1 MKKKNK
7 TGNSEKETLT
17 VEQKLRQKKMLI
29 YPLMF
34 IVFGLCIWYIFSPS
48 KSEKLKETKGFNTT
62 IPMPK
67 NKDLTDDKKA
77 AFEQAKLE
85 ENQGE
90 QKHSLQ
96 SLASMFNDEMNSP
109 NASELNKEPKTKATH
124 AGGNSNSGVNLTSGN
139 NSTREHIA
147 KIQSSN
153 NAYRQVNRN
162 LGNFFESSGEKQE
175 NRKQNQKVEN
185 LSVRLQENDN
195 RKNTIADQI
204 ELMEKSYQMAA
215 KYIPQG
221 QNQGQS
227 IGGQNYQSTG
237 SSLLNPK
244 KKRQISSITQQ
255 MEQIVSS
262 LPQTVDS
269 VGMSNNQ
276 KPHNSGFNSAIGQ
289 NLLEDRNTIKACIHE
304 NCSLTNGQSVR
315 LRLLESVKVGK
326 TIIPPNTLISGEARI
341 QGDRLEI
348 SIHSVEY
355 RGNIIPMELTVYD
368 TDGQEGIFIPG
379 SLEINAFKEMAGN
392 IGSNM
397 GTSISLT
404 QSAGQQVLSG
414 LGKGVIQSGS
424 QYMSKKIQTITVK
437 LKAGYKVLLLINQE

>member
-1 MKKKNK
+1 M
-7 TGNSEKETLT
+7 KETNEAGNTQKEPLT

-48 KSEKLKETKGFNTT
+48 KSEKLRETKGFNTT

-67 NKDLTDDKKA
+67 NKDLVDDKKA

-85 ENQGE
+85 ENQGK

-96 SLASMFNDEMNSP
+96 SMASMFNDEMKSP
-109 NASELNKEPKTKATH
+109 NVSGLDKESETQSSH
-124 AGGNSNSGVNLTSGN
+124 AAGN
-139 NSTREHIA
+139 NSGSNRSREHIA

-153 NAYRQVNRN
+153 NAYRQVNRS
-162 LGNFFESSGEKQE
+162 LGNFFESSKENPDNKPT
-175 NRKQNQKVEN
+175 NRKMEE
-185 LSVRLQENDN
+185 LSAKIQESNS
-195 RKNTIADQI
+195 RKSTIADQI

-227 IGGQNYQSTG
+227 MGGQNYQSTG
-237 SSLLNPK
+237 STLLSLK
-244 KKRQISSITQQ
+244 KKRQISSINQQ
-255 MEQIVSS
+255 IEQTVSS
-262 LPQTVDS
+262 LPQAVDS
-269 VGMSNNQ
+269 MGMSNTQ
-276 KPHNSGFNSAIGQ
+276 KPHNTGFNTAVGTS
-289 NLLEDRNTIKACIHE
+289 LLEDRNTIKACIHE
-304 NCSLTNGQSVR
+304 NCSLVNGQSVR
-315 LRLLESVKVGK
+315 LRLLEPVQVGK
-326 TIIPPNTLISGEARI
+326 TLIPPNTMICGEAKI

-348 SIHSVEY
+348 SIQSLEY
-355 RGNIIPMELTVYD
+355 RGSIIPVELTVYD

-424 QYMSKKIQTITVK
+424 QYMSKKVQTITVK

>member
-1 MKKKNK
+1 M
-7 TGNSEKETLT
+7 KETNETDKPQKEPLT

-34 IVFGLCIWYIFSPS
+34 TVFGLCIWYIFSPS
-48 KSEKLKETKGFNTT
+48 KSEKLSGSKGFNTM

-96 SLASMFNDEMNSP
+96 SLASMFNDEMKSP
-109 NASELNKEPKTKATH
+109 VVSGVDKESQSSRAV
-124 AGGNSNSGVNLTSGN
+124 GNSSGN
-139 NSTREHIA
+139 NRSREHIA

-162 LGNFFESSGEKQE
+162 LGSFFESSKVNPDNKPT
-175 NRKQNQKVEN
+175 NRKIEE
-185 LSVRLQENDN
+185 LSARIQESDN
-195 RKNTIADQI
+195 RKSTIADQI

-215 KYIPQG
+215 KYIPQS

-227 IGGQNYQSTG
+227 MGGQIYQSAG
-237 SSLLNPK
+237 SSLLSPK
-244 KKRQISSITQQ
+244 KKRQISSINQQ
-255 MEQIVSS
+255 IEQTVSS

-269 VGMSNNQ
+269 VWVENNQ
-276 KPHNSGFNSAIGQ
+276 KPHNSGFNTVIATS
-289 NLLEDRNTIKACIHE
+289 LPEDRNTIKACIHE
-304 NCSLTNGQSVR
+304 NCSLITGQSVR
-315 LRLLESVKVGK
+315 LRLLESVKVGITVIPSN
-326 TIIPPNTLISGEARI
+326 TIISGEAKI

-348 SIHSVEY
+348 SIQSLEY
-355 RGNIIPMELTVYD
+355 RGNIIPVELWVYD
-368 TDGQEGIFIPG
+368 TDGQEGIYIPG

-404 QSAGQQVLSG
+404 QSTGQQVLSG

-424 QYMSKKIQTITVK
+424 QYMTKKVQTVNVK
-437 LKAGYKVLLLINQE
+437 LKAGYKVLLLTNQE

>member
-1 MKKKNK
+1 M
-7 TGNSEKETLT
+7 KETNETDKPQKEPLT

-29 YPLMF
+29 YPLMV

-48 KSEKLKETKGFNTT
+48 KSEKLREAKGFNTM

-96 SLASMFNDEMNSP
+96 SLASQFNEEMKSP
-109 NASELNKEPKTKATH
+109 ETSGLDKEPETKASH
-124 AGGNSNSGVNLTSGN
+124 AFGNSNSGGNRTNSN

-153 NAYRQVNRN
+153 NAYRQINRN
-162 LGNFFESSGEKQE
+162 LGSFFESSKENYDNKPT
-175 NRKQNQKVEN
+175 NRKLEE
-185 LSVRLQENDN
+185 LSAKIQESNS
-195 RKNTIADQI
+195 RKSTIADQI

-227 IGGQNYQSTG
+227 MGGQNYQPTG
-237 SSLLNPK
+237 SLLLNPK
-244 KKRQISSITQQ
+244 KKRQISSINQQ
-255 MEQIVSS
+255 IEQIVSS

-276 KPHNSGFNSAIGQ
+276 KPQNKGFNSAIGQ
-289 NLLEDRNTIKACIHE
+289 NLLEDRNTIKACVHE
-304 NCSLTNGQSVR
+304 NCSLINGQSVR
-315 LRLLESVKVGK
+315 LRLQESVKVGK
-326 TIIPPNTLISGEARI
+326 TVIPPNTLISGEARI

-355 RGNIIPMELTVYD
+355 RGNIIPVELTVYD

-397 GTSISLT
+397 GTSVSFT
-404 QSAGQQVLSG
+404 QSAGQQILSG

-424 QYMSKKIQTITVK
+424 QYMTKKVQTIRVH
-437 LKAGYKVLLLINQE
+437 LKSGYKVLLLINQE

>member
-1 MKKKNK
+1 MKETNE
-7 TGNSEKETLT
+7 TGNTQKEPLT

-48 KSEKLKETKGFNTT
+48 KSEKLKEPKGFNTT

-96 SLASMFNDEMNSP
+96 SLASIFNDEMKSP
-109 NASELNKEPKTKATH
+109 DPSGLEKESEIQASQ
-124 AGGNSNSGVNLTSGN
+124 AGENRYSGN
-139 NSTREHIA
+139 NRCREHIA

-153 NAYRQVNRN
+153 NAYKQVNRN
-162 LGNFFESSGEKQE
+162 LGSFFESSKVYPDNKPT
-175 NRKQNQKVEN
+175 NRKIEE
-185 LSVRLQENDN
+185 LSARIQESDN
-195 RKNTIADQI
+195 RKSTIADQI

-221 QNQGQS
+221 QNQGQP

-237 SSLLNPK
+237 SSLLSPK
-244 KKRQISSITQQ
+244 KKRQISIINQQ
-255 MEQIVSS
+255 IEQTVSS
-262 LPQTVDS
+262 LPQAVDS
-269 VGMSNNQ
+269 IGMSNNKSPQ
-276 KPHNSGFNSAIGQ
+276 NKGFNTAVGTS
-289 NLLEDRNTIKACIHE
+289 LLDDRNTIKACVHE
-304 NCSLTNGQSVR
+304 NCSLVNGQTVR
-315 LRLLESVKVGK
+315 LRLLEAVQIGK
-326 TIIPPNTLISGEARI
+326 MVIPPNTLISGEAKI

-348 SIHSVEY
+348 SIQSLEY
-355 RGNIIPMELTVYD
+355 RGNIIPVELTVYD

-379 SLEINAFKEMAGN
+379 SLEINAFKEMVGN

-397 GTSISLT
+397 GTSISLA

-424 QYMSKKIQTITVK
+424 QYMSKKIQTINVK
-437 LKAGYKVLLLINQE
+437 LKVGYKVLLLIN

>member
-1 MKKKNK
+1 M
-7 TGNSEKETLT
+7 KETNETENPQKEPLT

-34 IVFGLCIWYIFSPS
+34 IVFGLCVWYIFSPS
-48 KSEKLKETKGFNTT
+48 KSEKLKDTKGFNTT

-67 NKDLTDDKKA
+67 NKDLTDDKKT

-96 SLASMFNDEMNSP
+96 SLASMFNEEMNSP
-109 NASELNKEPKTKATH
+109 NTSGLNKESETKTSH
-124 AGGNSNSGVNLTSGN
+124 AGENSNNINDYNS
-139 NSTREHIA
+139 STREHIA

-153 NAYRQVNRN
+153 NAYRQVNRS
-162 LGNFFESSGEKQE
+162 LGSFFESSKVNPESKPINLKMEELSAKIQE
-175 NRKQNQKVEN
+175 NNSRK
-185 LSVRLQENDN
+185 S
-195 RKNTIADQI
+195 TIADQI

-221 QNQGQS
+221 QNQGQPV
-227 IGGQNYQSTG
+227 GGQNYQSIG
-237 SSLLNPK
+237 SSLLSPK
-244 KKRQISSITQQ
+244 KKKQLSSINQQ
-255 MEQIVSS
+255 IENTVSS

-269 VGMSNNQ
+269 VGMSNSLQ
-276 KPHNSGFNSAIGQ
+276 PHNKGFNTAVGQ
-289 NLLEDRNTIKACIHE
+289 SLLEDRNTIKACIHE
-304 NCSLTNGQSVR
+304 NCSLITGQSVR

-326 TIIPPNTLISGEARI
+326 NLIPPNTLICGEAKI
-341 QGDRLEI
+341 QGDRLDI
-348 SIHSVEY
+348 SIQSLEY
-355 RGNIIPMELTVYD
+355 RGNIIPVELTAYD

-424 QYMSKKIQTITVK
+424 QYMTKKVQTITVK

>member
-1 MKKKNK
+1 M
-7 TGNSEKETLT
+7 KETNEADKPQKEPLT
-17 VEQKLRQKKMLI
+17 IEQKLRQKKMLI

-48 KSEKLKETKGFNTT
+48 KSEKLSESKGFNTT

-96 SLASMFNDEMNSP
+96 SLASMFNDEMKSSD
-109 NASELNKEPKTKATH
+109 A
-124 AGGNSNSGVNLTSGN
+124 SGVNNEPETKTSHVGENN
-139 NSTREHIA
+139 NSGSNRSREHIA

-162 LGNFFESSGEKQE
+162 LGSFFESSKSNPESKPINLKMEELSAKIQE
-175 NRKQNQKVEN
+175 SNSRK
-185 LSVRLQENDN
+185 S
-195 RKNTIADQI
+195 TIADQI

-215 KYIPQG
+215 KYIPQ
-221 QNQGQS
+221 NQGQPLS
-227 IGGQNYQSTG
+227 GQNYQTTG
-237 SSLLNPK
+237 SSLLSPK
-244 KKRQISSITQQ
+244 KKRQISSINQQ
-255 MEQIVSS
+255 IENTVSS

-269 VGMSNNQ
+269 LGMSNNQ
-276 KPHNSGFNSAIGQ
+276 KPHNKGFNTVIGQ
-289 NLLEDRNTIKACIHE
+289 GLLEDRNTIKACVHE
-304 NCSLTNGQSVR
+304 NCSLVNGQSVR
-315 LRLLESVKVGK
+315 LRLLESVLVGK
-326 TIIPPNTLISGEARI
+326 TVIPPNILISGEARI

-348 SIHSVEY
+348 SIQSLEY
-355 RGNIIPMELTVYD
+355 HGNIIPVELTVYD
-368 TDGQEGIFIPG
+368 TDGQEGIFILG

-424 QYMSKKIQTITVK
+424 QYMSKKVQTITVK

>member
-1 MKKKNK
+1 M
-7 TGNSEKETLT
+7 KETNEADNPQKEPLT

-48 KSEKLKETKGFNTT
+48 KSEKLSETKGFNTT

-96 SLASMFNDEMNSP
+96 SLASMFNDEMKSP
-109 NASELNKEPKTKATH
+109 NASRVDKESETQSSH
-124 AGGNSNSGVNLTSGN
+124 AVGSSSGN
-139 NSTREHIA
+139 NRSSEHIA

-162 LGNFFESSGEKQE
+162 LGSFFESSKENTENKPTNRKREELSTKIQE
-175 NRKQNQKVEN
+175 NNSRK
-185 LSVRLQENDN
+185 S
-195 RKNTIADQI
+195 TIADQI

-221 QNQGQS
+221 QNQGQPM
-227 IGGQNYQSTG
+227 GGQNYQSTG
-237 SSLLNPK
+237 SSFLSSE
-244 KKRQISSITQQ
+244 KKRQISSINQHI
-255 MEQIVSS
+255 EQTVSS
-262 LPQTVDS
+262 LPQAVDS
-269 VGMSNNQ
+269 VGMSNSLQPQN
-276 KPHNSGFNSAIGQ
+276 KGFNTAVGTS
-289 NLLEDRNTIKACIHE
+289 LLEDRNTIKACIHE
-304 NCSLTNGQSVR
+304 NCSLITGQSVR
-315 LRLLESVKVGK
+315 LRLLEPVQVGK
-326 TIIPPNTLISGEARI
+326 TLIPPNTMISGEAKI

-348 SIHSVEY
+348 SIQSFEY
-355 RGNIIPMELTVYD
+355 RGNIIPVEFLVYD

-424 QYMSKKIQTITVK
+424 QYMTKKVQTITVK

>member
-1 MKKKNK
+1 MKDKNEAD
-7 TGNSEKETLT
+7 NLQKEPLT

-34 IVFGLCIWYIFSPS
+34 IVFGFFIWYIFSPS
-48 KSEKLKETKGFNTT
+48 KSEKLKETRGFNTT

-77 AFEQAKLE
+77 VFEQARLE

-96 SLASMFNDEMNSP
+96 SLASMFNDEMKSP
-109 NASELNKEPKTKATH
+109 NPSGLEKESEIQASQ
-124 AGGNSNSGVNLTSGN
+124 AGENRYSGN
-139 NSTREHIA
+139 NRSKEHIA

-153 NAYRQVNRN
+153 NAYKQVNRN
-162 LGNFFESSGEKQE
+162 LGSFFESSKVNPDNKPT
-175 NRKQNQKVEN
+175 NRKMEEFTA
-185 LSVRLQENDN
+185 RIQESDN
-195 RKNTIADQI
+195 RKSTIADQI

-227 IGGQNYQSTG
+227 MGGQNYQSSG
-237 SSLLNPK
+237 SSLLSSK
-244 KKRQISSITQQ
+244 KKRQISSINQQ
-255 MEQIVSS
+255 IEQIVSS
-262 LPQTVDS
+262 LPQAVDS
-269 VGMSNNQ
+269 IGMSNN
-276 KPHNSGFNSAIGQ
+276 KSPHNNEFNTAVGTS
-289 NLLEDRNTIKACIHE
+289 LLDDRNTIKACVHE
-304 NCSLTNGQSVR
+304 NCSLVNGQTVR
-315 LRLLESVKVGK
+315 LRLLEAVQIGK
-326 TIIPPNTLISGEARI
+326 MLIPPNTLISGEAEI

-348 SIHSVEY
+348 SIQSLEY
-355 RGNIIPMELTVYD
+355 RGNIIPVELTVYD

-379 SLEINAFKEMAGN
+379 SLEINAFKEMVGN

-424 QYMSKKIQTITVK
+424 QYMSKKIQTINVK
-437 LKAGYKVLLLINQE
+437 LKVGYKVLLFINQ

>member
-1 MKKKNK
+1 M
-7 TGNSEKETLT
+7 KETNEANNPQKEPLT

-29 YPLMF
+29 YPLMV

-48 KSEKLKETKGFNTT
+48 KSEKLSESKGFNTT

-96 SLASMFNDEMNSP
+96 SLASQFNEEMKNTD
-109 NASELNKEPKTKATH
+109 ASGFDKESETKVNH
-124 AGGNSNSGVNLTSGN
+124 AGENSNSSDNRPSSN

-153 NAYRQVNRN
+153 NAYKHVNRN
-162 LGNFFESSGEKQE
+162 LGSFFESSKENSDNKPT
-175 NRKQNQKVEN
+175 NRKLEE
-185 LSVRLQENDN
+185 LSAKIQESNS
-195 RKNTIADQI
+195 RKSTIADQI

-221 QNQGQS
+221 QNQGQAM
-227 IGGQNYQSTG
+227 GGQNYQSVG
-237 SSLLNPK
+237 STLLNAK
-244 KKRQISSITQQ
+244 KKRQISNINQQ
-255 MEQIVSS
+255 IEQTVSS
-262 LPQTVDS
+262 LPQAADS
-269 VGMSNNQ
+269 IGMGNSQ
-276 KPHNSGFNSAIGQ
+276 KPRNKGFNTASGQ
-289 NLLEDRNTIKACIHE
+289 SLLEDRNTIKACVHE
-304 NCSLTNGQSVR
+304 NCFLINGQSVR
-315 LRLLESVKVGK
+315 LRLLESVQVGK
-326 TIIPPNTLISGEARI
+326 TVIPPNTLICGETKI
-341 QGDRLEI
+341 QGDRLQI
-348 SIHSVEY
+348 SIQTLEY
-355 RGNIIPMELTVYD
+355 RGTIIPVGLTVYD

-404 QSAGQQVLSG
+404 QSAGQQILSG

-424 QYMSKKIQTITVK
+424 QYMTKKVQTIRVK

>member
-1 MKKKNK
+1 MKEKNEFD
-7 TGNSEKETLT
+7 NPQKEPLT

-29 YPLMF
+29 YPLMV
-34 IVFGLCIWYIFSPS
+34 IVFGLCMWYIFSPS
-48 KSEKLKETKGFNTT
+48 KSEKLKEIKGFNTT

-96 SLASMFNDEMNSP
+96 SLASQFNEEMKSP
-109 NASELNKEPKTKATH
+109 NVSGLDKESEKKASH
-124 AGGNSNSGVNLTSGN
+124 AGGNSNNGGNRPSGN

-153 NAYRQVNRN
+153 NAYRQINRN
-162 LGNFFESSGEKQE
+162 LGSFFESSKENSDNKPT
-175 NRKQNQKVEN
+175 NRKLEE
-185 LSVRLQENDN
+185 LSAKIQESNN
-195 RKNTIADQI
+195 RKSNIADQI

-221 QNQGQS
+221 QNQGQAM
-227 IGGQNYQSTG
+227 GGQNFQSVG
-237 SSLLNPK
+237 STLLNAK
-244 KKRQISSITQQ
+244 KKRQITNINQQ
-255 MEQIVSS
+255 IESTVSS
-262 LPQTVDS
+262 LPQAVDS
-269 VGMSNNQ
+269 VGMGNSQ
-276 KPHNSGFNSAIGQ
+276 KPRNKGFNTAIGQ
-289 NLLEDRNTIKACIHE
+289 SLLEDRNTIKACVHE
-304 NCSLTNGQSVR
+304 NCSLINGQSVR
-315 LRLLESVKVGK
+315 LRLLEPVQVGK
-326 TIIPPNTLISGEARI
+326 TVIPQNTLICGETKI

-348 SIHSVEY
+348 SIQTLEY
-355 RGNIIPMELTVYD
+355 RGTIIPVELTVYD
-368 TDGQEGIFIPG
+368 TDGQEGIYIPG

-397 GTSISLT
+397 GTSLSFT

-424 QYMSKKIQTITVK
+424 QYMSKKFQTVNVK
-437 LKAGYKVLLLINQE
+437 LKAGYKVLLLMNQE

>member
-1 MKKKNK
+1 M
-7 TGNSEKETLT
+7 KETNEVDKPQKEPLT

-48 KSEKLKETKGFNTT
+48 KSEKLKEAKGFNTT

-85 ENQGE
+85 ENQVE

-96 SLASMFNDEMNSP
+96 SLASIFNDEMKSP
-109 NASELNKEPKTKATH
+109 DVSKLDKEPETQLSHT
-124 AGGNSNSGVNLTSGN
+124 AGNNSGN
-139 NSTREHIA
+139 NRSREHIA

-153 NAYRQVNRN
+153 NAYKQVNRN
-162 LGNFFESSGEKQE
+162 LGSFFESSKENTDNKPTNRKMEELSAKIQE
-175 NRKQNQKVEN
+175 NNSRK
-185 LSVRLQENDN
+185 S
-195 RKNTIADQI
+195 TIADQI

-215 KYIPQG
+215 RYIPQG
-221 QNQGQS
+221 QNQGQAM
-227 IGGQNYQSTG
+227 GGQNYQSIG
-237 SSLLNPK
+237 SSLLSPK
-244 KKRQISSITQQ
+244 KKRQISSINQQ
-255 MEQIVSS
+255 IEQTVSS
-262 LPQTVDS
+262 LPQAVDS

-276 KPHNSGFNSAIGQ
+276 KPHNMGFNTAIGQ
-289 NLLEDRNTIKACIHE
+289 SLLEDRNTIKACIHE
-304 NCSLTNGQSVR
+304 NCSLITGQSVR
-315 LRLLESVKVGK
+315 LRLLEPVQVGK
-326 TIIPPNTLISGEARI
+326 TVIPPNTMISGEAKI
-341 QGDRLEI
+341 QGDRLDI
-348 SIHSVEY
+348 SVQSLEY
-355 RGNIIPMELTVYD
+355 RGNIIPVELTVYD

-404 QSAGQQVLSG
+404 QSAGQQLVSG
-414 LGKGVIQSGS
+414 LGKGAIQSGS
-424 QYMSKKIQTITVK
+424 QYMTKKIQTINVK
-437 LKAGYKVLLLINQE
+437 LKAGYKILLLMNQE

>member
-1 MKKKNK
+1 M
-7 TGNSEKETLT
+7 KETNNADKPQKEPLT

-48 KSEKLKETKGFNTT
+48 KSEKLSESKGFNTT

-96 SLASMFNDEMNSP
+96 SLASMFNDEMKSP
-109 NASELNKEPKTKATH
+109 VA
-124 AGGNSNSGVNLTSGN
+124 SGVDKESETQSSHATGNNSGN
-139 NSTREHIA
+139 NRSREHIA
-147 KIQSSN
+147 KIQNSN

-162 LGNFFESSGEKQE
+162 LGSFFESSKVNPDNKPT
-175 NRKQNQKVEN
+175 NRKMEE
-185 LSVRLQENDN
+185 LSARIQESDN
-195 RKNTIADQI
+195 RKSTIADQI

-227 IGGQNYQSTG
+227 MGGQNYQSTG
-237 SSLLNPK
+237 SSLLSSK
-244 KKRQISSITQQ
+244 KKRQISSINQQ
-255 MEQIVSS
+255 IEQTVSS
-262 LPQTVDS
+262 LPQAVDS
-269 VGMSNNQ
+269 VEMGNNQ
-276 KPHNSGFNSAIGQ
+276 KPHNNGFNTASGQ
-289 NLLEDRNTIKACIHE
+289 NLQEDRNTIKACIHE
-304 NCSLTNGQSVR
+304 NCSLITGQSVR
-315 LRLLESVKVGK
+315 LRLQESVKVGK
-326 TIIPPNTLISGEARI
+326 TVIPPNILISGVANI
-341 QGDRLEI
+341 QGDRLDI
-348 SIHSVEY
+348 TIQSIEY
-355 RGNIIPMELTVYD
+355 RGNIIPVELTVYD

-424 QYMSKKIQTITVK
+424 QYMTKKVQTINVK

>member
-1 MKKKNK
+1 MNE
-7 TGNSEKETLT
+7 TDEADNPQKEPLT
-17 VEQKLRQKKMLI
+17 VEQKLQQKKMLI

-48 KSEKLKETKGFNTT
+48 KSEKLSESKGFNTT

-67 NKDLTDDKKA
+67 KKDLTDDKKA

-96 SLASMFNDEMNSP
+96 SLASMFNDEMKSSD
-109 NASELNKEPKTKATH
+109 ASGVDNEPETKTSH
-124 AGGNSNSGVNLTSGN
+124 VGGNNNSGSNRS
-139 NSTREHIA
+139 REHIA

-162 LGNFFESSGEKQE
+162 LGSFFESSKANPDNKPTTRNMEELSAKIQE
-175 NRKQNQKVEN
+175 SNSRK
-185 LSVRLQENDN
+185 S
-195 RKNTIADQI
+195 TIADQI

-227 IGGQNYQSTG
+227 MGGQNYQTTG
-237 SSLLNPK
+237 SSLLSPK
-244 KKRQISSITQQ
+244 KKRQLSSINQQ
-255 MEQIVSS
+255 IENTVSS

-269 VGMSNNQ
+269 LGISNNQ
-276 KPHNSGFNSAIGQ
+276 KPHNKGFNTAVGQ
-289 NLLEDRNTIKACIHE
+289 GLLEDRNTIKACVHE
-304 NCSLTNGQSVR
+304 NCSLVNGQSVR
-315 LRLLESVKVGK
+315 LRLLESVLVGK
-326 TIIPPNTLISGEARI
+326 TVIPPNILISGEARI

-348 SIHSVEY
+348 SIQSLEY
-355 RGNIIPMELTVYD
+355 HGNIISVELTVYD
-368 TDGQEGIFIPG
+368 TNGQEGIFIPG

-414 LGKGVIQSGS
+414 LG
-424 QYMSKKIQTITVK
+424 
-437 LKAGYKVLLLINQE
+437 